1 MTTQKALAE
10 EFEGN
15 RQRLLA
21 MATRVLGSSSDAQD
35 VVQEAWL
42 RLVRQSPG
50 SVENLAGW
58 LTTTVGRLCIDVLR
72 SRTAKGE
79 VSYEEQFQAP
89 VVLLDDDPE
98 DLAVQA
104 DRVGL
109 ALLVVLRSLR
119 PDERLAFVLHDMFA
133 VPFTEIAA
141 VIEKSPDAAKMMAS
155 RARRKVQGASSPA
168 HTHREKGRVVDAF
181 LAAARH
187 GDFDA
192 LLEILDPDLTWELHG
207 QNRTVSRG
215 RTDLLRALKHG
226 KNSDVIARRVVVNG
240 QPGILAWS
248 PAGAPVAL
256 MACTVNDG
264 RVTRIASLTDRS
276 RLDRIDLPAPV
287 ASDSVV
293 EPDT

>member
-42 RLVRQSPG
+42 RLVRQEPG
-50 SVENLAGW
+50 SIENLAGW

-155 RARRKVQGASSPA
+155 RARRKVQGAASPA

-226 KNSDVIARRVVVNG
+226 TNSDVIARRVVVNG

-248 PAGAPVAL
+248 PEGTPVAL
-256 MACTVNDG
+256 MACTVHDG
-264 RVTRIASLTDRS
+264 RMTRIASLTDRS

-287 ASDSVV
+287 ASEGIV
-293 EPDT
+293 EPDA